1 MDDNLNYGSG
11 TIYEGNLKEIAIEA
25 NATYKKANHE
35 YCESEQTWLRLM
47 AIIIYIHLSQKNA
60 VSHPS
65 RFKSRRRHPRLPIT
79 MGYRIVLKSANQR
92 R

>member
-1 MDDNLNYGSG
+1 MDDNGSG

-47 AIIIYIHLSQKNA
+47 AIIIYIHLSQKKCC
-60 VSHPS
+60 VTSES
-65 RFKSRRRHPRLPIT
+65 
-79 MGYRIVLKSANQR
+79 V
-92 R
+92 